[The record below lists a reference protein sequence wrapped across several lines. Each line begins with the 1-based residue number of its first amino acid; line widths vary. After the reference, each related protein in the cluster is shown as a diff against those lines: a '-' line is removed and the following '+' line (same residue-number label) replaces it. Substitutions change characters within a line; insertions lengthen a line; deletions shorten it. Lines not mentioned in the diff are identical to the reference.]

1 MPHTGTG
8 SVTWGGPCFLSGM
21 QCLPPCMARASVITP
36 LLSRPCG
43 LALHRQ
49 PSPGHQGTVLALAL
63 LFSLRVCGG
72 FSLGLRVPL
81 FKGVADSLGVSPRAL
96 CVYVYVC
103 TCIFLHVCPYLTCKN
118 ALCSVP

>member
-1 MPHTGTG
+1 MPPTGTG
-8 SVTWGGPCFLSGM
+8 SMTWGGPCFLSGM
-21 QCLPPCMARASVITP
+21 QCLPPCVARASVITP

-49 PSPGHQGTVLALAL
+49 PNPGHQGTVLALAL

-81 FKGVADSLGVSPRAL
+81 FKGVADSLGCLAKGPVCVCVCVHVYIPPCVS
-96 CVYVYVC
+96 
-103 TCIFLHVCPYLTCKN
+103 IFN
-118 ALCSVP
+118 M